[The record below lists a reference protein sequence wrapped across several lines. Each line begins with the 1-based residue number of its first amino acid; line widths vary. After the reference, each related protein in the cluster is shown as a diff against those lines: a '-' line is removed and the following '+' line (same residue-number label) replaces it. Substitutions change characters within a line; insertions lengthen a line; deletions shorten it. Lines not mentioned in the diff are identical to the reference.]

1 MLKIGIIGTGGIA
14 GAHIDGYRRFAQEC
28 EIVALCDSVPG
39 KAAEQRAGLGVEG
52 ARAYESAEDMLAA
65 EDLDLVSV
73 TTPPSTHAEL
83 TIAALRAG
91 VDVLVEKPMAPS
103 LEECDAMI
111 AAAEEN
117 DRILSVVAQNRF
129 RDDMFTLKEVLDS
142 GLIGPV
148 SHAQVNS
155 AWWRGTAYYDLWW
168 RGTWESEGG
177 GCTLNHA
184 IHHLDLT
191 LWMLG
196 TPKAV
201 TAVLTNAQHEN
212 SEVEDLS
219 VAVLQYDRALAEVTS
234 SVVHHGEEQAIVV
247 HGRHARVSQPWKV
260 VADTAEPNGFP
271 APGGD
276 PGRVAKIEAIA
287 EAHRA
292 LEHEGH
298 PGQIGDMLG
307 AVRDRRRP
315 VADGTDGRRA
325 IELVTAIYQAGIE
338 RRTVDL
344 PLSAD
349 DPYYR
354 AGTLVGRAPHFF
366 EKTAAVADL
375 PGAIV
380 VGSSAAAPV
389 ADGGSTADVAGRA
402 EEAS

>member
-14 GAHIDGYRRFAQEC
+14 GAHVAGYLRFPQEC
-28 EIVALCDSVPG
+28 EIVALCDVAPG
-39 KAAEQRAGLGVEG
+39 KAAARRAELGLTS
-52 ARAYESAEDMLAA
+52 ARTYERVEDMLTA
-65 EDLDLVSV
+65 EELDLVSI

-111 AAAEEN
+111 AAATEN

-129 RDDMFTLKEVLDS
+129 RDDMATLKEVLDS
-142 GLIGPV
+142 GLIGPL
-148 SHAQVNS
+148 SHAQVSS

-196 TPKAV
+196 APRAV

-247 HGRHARVSQPWKV
+247 QGRHARVSQPWKV
-260 VADTAEPNGFP
+260 VADAAEPNGFP

-276 PGRVAKIEAIA
+276 PARVAAIEDLAA
-287 EAHRA
+287 SRRP
-292 LEHEGH
+292 LEHVGH
-298 PGQIGDMLG
+298 AGQVGDMLA
-307 AVRDRRRP
+307 AVRDRRP
-315 VADGTDGRRA
+315 PAVDGTDGRRA
-325 IELVTAIYQAGIE
+325 IELVTAIYESGIE

-344 PLSAD
+344 PLQAD

-354 AGTLVGRAPHFF
+354 AGTLVERAPHFF
-366 EKTAAVADL
+366 DKTTAAADL
-375 PGAIV
+375 PGAIT
-380 VGSSAAAPV
+380 VGSSSAT
-389 ADGGSTADVAGRA
+389 DH
-402 EEAS
+402 

>member
-14 GAHIDGYRRFAQEC
+14 RAHIDGYLRFADEC
-28 EIVALCDSVPG
+28 EVVALCDVAPG
-39 KAAEQRAGLGVEG
+39 KADAQRAELDLTS
-52 ARAYESAEDMLAA
+52 ARAYERLEDMLAA
-65 EDLDLVSV
+65 ENLDLVSIA
-73 TTPPSTHAEL
+73 TPPSTHAEL

-91 VDVLVEKPMAPS
+91 VHVLVEKPMAPS

-111 AAAEEN
+111 AAAAEN

-129 RDDMFTLKEVLDS
+129 RDDMATLKEVLDS

-148 SHAQVNS
+148 AHAQVSS

-196 TPKAV
+196 APRAV
-201 TAVLTNAQHEN
+201 TAVLTNATHEN

-247 HGRHARVSQPWKV
+247 QGRHARVSQPWRV
-260 VADTAEPNGFP
+260 VADAAEPNGFP
-271 APGGD
+271 VPGGD
-276 PGRVAKIEAIA
+276 PGRVAKIEALA
-287 EAHRA
+287 ASHRP
-292 LEHEGH
+292 LEHVGH
-298 PGQIGDMLG
+298 AGQIGDLLG
-307 AVRDRRRP
+307 AVRERRRP
-315 VADGTDGRRA
+315 AVDGADGRRA
-325 IELVTAIYQAGIE
+325 IELVTAIYEAGIE

-344 PLSAD
+344 PLPAD

-354 AGTLVGRAPHFF
+354 AGTLIERAPHFF
-366 EKTAAVADL
+366 EKTTAVADL
-375 PGAIV
+375 PGAIT
-380 VGSSAAAPV
+380 VGSSSAI
-389 ADGGSTADVAGRA
+389 AD
-402 EEAS
+402 